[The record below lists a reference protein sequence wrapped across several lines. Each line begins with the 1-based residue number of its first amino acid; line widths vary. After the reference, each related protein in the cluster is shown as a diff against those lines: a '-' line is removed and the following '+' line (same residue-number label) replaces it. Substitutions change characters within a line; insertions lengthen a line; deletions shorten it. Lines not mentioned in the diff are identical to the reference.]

1 MAQAGGFTPREVDD
15 MELWECGAILGRHR
29 PEPPEEAAPTPR
41 GDFGGLPDPI
51 KARVAAASARPN
63 GAGPTLRP
71 VADTEGR

>member
-29 PEPPEEAAPTPR
+29 PEPPEEPTKPDA
-41 GDFGGLPDPI
+41 GFGGLPDPI